1 MSRIDDMIAKHCP
14 NGVPRRKLDDVL
26 DYSRPDK
33 YIVKSTKY
41 DDSHALPVLTAG
53 DSFILGYTDEINGI
67 YRASKEKPVIIF
79 DDFTTSFHWV
89 DFDFKVKSSAMKML
103 TPKENIDFRYVYY
116 AMKCVRYVPSSH
128 ARQWISTYSNFEIP
142 IPPLEVQQ
150 EIVDILNKFTK
161 LEAELEAELEARR
174 KQYGYYRD
182 KLLSF
187 NDNMRGGV
195 SWKTMG
201 EIGTFVR
208 GNGLQKKDFT
218 DSGVGCIHYGQ
229 IYTYYGTFADKTK
242 SFVSESF
249 AKKMRK
255 AHTGDLVI
263 ATTSENDEDV
273 CKAVAWLGKDDIAIS
288 GDAYIY
294 RHSLHPKYAAYFF
307 QTEQFEKQK
316 KRHISGTKVKRV
328 SGDSMGKFL
337 IPVPSMEEQE
347 RIVSILDKFNM
358 LANDLSEGLPAEITA
373 RHQQYEHYRNRL
385 LTFQE
390 AA

>member
-1 MSRIDDMIAKHCP
+1 MSRIDDLIAKQCP
-14 NGVPRRKLDDVL
+14 NGVEFKKLEKVCDIANNK
-26 DYSRPDK
+26 R
-33 YIVKSTKY
+33 
-41 DDSHALPVLTAG
+41 
-53 DSFILGYTDEINGI
+53 
-67 YRASKEKPVIIF
+67 KPVESSLRISGQTPYYGANNIQ
-79 DDFTTSFHWV
+79 DYVEGFTHEGNYVLIAEDGSASLENYSIQYTEGKFWANNHVHVIKRGNELNNRFLFHYLRSMN
-89 DFDFKVKSSAMKML
+89 FRPFLSGGERAKLTKAKM
-103 TPKENIDFRYVYY
+103 I
-116 AMKCVRYVPSSH
+116 
-128 ARQWISTYSNFEIP
+128 EIKIP
-142 IPPLEVQQ
+142 VPPLSIQQ
-150 EIVDILNKFTK
+150 EIVKVLDAFTK
-161 LEAELEAELEARR
+161 LEAELEARR
-174 KQYGYYRD
+174 KQYSHYRD

-187 NDNMRGGV
+187 NDNIRGVV

-273 CKAVAWLGKDDIAIS
+273 CKAVAWLGKDEIAIS

-337 IPVPSMEEQE
+337 IPVPPMDEQE
-347 RIVSILDKFNM
+347 RIVSILDKFDA
-358 LANDLSEGLPAEITA
+358 LVNDISEGLPAEITA
-373 RHQQYEHYRNRL
+373 RRQQYEYYRNRL